1 MTEYRKVR
9 PEEWEDCIELI
20 NYVFSISHRPHDFEK
35 ILPKVYQAGPQM
47 AGIHRAAIDDR
58 GRLRA
63 MIAVLPETLVAGG
76 RRLQAGYVGSVSVHP
91 KARGEGHMKRL
102 LSDWLEELTPEYD
115 LLVLDGQRQR
125 YGYFGFEPG
134 SMRYIFRL
142 DEANVRHAQKEE
154 ELGRITFEP
163 LFRDERTDRAAAQ
176 RSTCAERSERAGRCS
191 EDTDNRER
199 AGFAAHLNE
208 SKLSHV
214 VREPERIQAILATF
228 GQTALAVCVDGA
240 AAGYLLCAGEHMVT
254 EAVLSGDVS
263 LGTVLGA
270 YILWKKLD
278 SLEISVPV
286 YERKNVTELAALTEE
301 WHLERCGQGLY
312 RILNY
317 ANVLE
322 AYLGVQA
329 AAGQLTPGVFSAVL
343 EGQPVTARFD
353 GQSVQVSR
361 EAPKDALVLG
371 RREAHELLLSFTAER
386 GGRAGLSAEEWNAKV
401 PRGWFP
407 LPVYWSM
414 ADEF

>member
-20 NYVFSISHRPHDFEK
+20 NYVFSISNGPHDFEK

-47 AGIHRAAIDDR
+47 AAIHRAAVDDR

-63 MIAVLPETLVAGG
+63 MIAVLPQTLVAGG

-102 LSDWLEELTPEYD
+102 LSDWLEELTPQYD

-134 SMRYIFRL
+134 SMRYVFEL
-142 DEANVRHAQKEE
+142 DEANVRHALKGQETQ
-154 ELGRITFEP
+154 RITFEP
-163 LFRDERTDRAAAQ
+163 LFREEQADRAASQ
-176 RSTCAERSERAGRCS
+176 GGTRAEHRERTEGA
-191 EDTDNRER
+191 DNRER
-199 AGFAAHLNE
+199 AGFAARLNE
-208 SKLSHV
+208 SKLSYV
-214 VREPERIQAILATF
+214 VREPEHIQAVLATF
-228 GQTALAVCVDGA
+228 GQTALAVCVDGV
-240 AAGYLLCAGEHMVT
+240 AAGYLLCAGERRIT
-254 EAVLSGDVS
+254 EAVFPDNVS
-263 LGTVLGA
+263 AGAVLGA
-270 YILWKKLD
+270 YLLWKKQE
-278 SLEISVPV
+278 SLEIFVPV
-286 YERKNVTELAALTEE
+286 YERKNVTELAALAEE
-301 WHLERCGQGLY
+301 WRLERCGLGLY

-322 AYLGVQA
+322 AYLRVQA

-343 EGQPVTARFD
+343 EGQPVTARYD
-353 GQSVQVSR
+353 GQNVLVSR
-361 EAPKDALVLG
+361 EASEDALILS
-371 RREAHELLLSFTAER
+371 RREAQELLLSFTAEQ

-407 LPVYWSM
+407 LPVFWSM